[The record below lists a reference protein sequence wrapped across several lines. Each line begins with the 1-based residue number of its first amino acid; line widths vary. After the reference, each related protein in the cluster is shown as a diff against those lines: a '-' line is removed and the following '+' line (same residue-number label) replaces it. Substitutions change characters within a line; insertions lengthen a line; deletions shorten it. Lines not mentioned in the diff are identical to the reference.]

1 MKTVLVEASL
11 VFLAAVV
18 VMAVVF
24 RSKTARDILRFARN
38 VLWAYVAMIVLLAAV
53 EVWQN
58 GF

>member
-11 VFLAAVV
+11 LFLAAVV

-24 RSKTARDILRFARN
+24 RSKTARDILLFARN
-38 VLWAYVAMIVLLAAV
+38 VLWAYVAMIILLAAV

>member
-1 MKTVLVEASL
+1 VKTVLVEASL

-24 RSKTARDILRFARN
+24 RSQAARDILRFARN
-38 VLWAYVAMIVLLAAV
+38 MLWAYVAMIVLLAAL
-53 EVWQN
+53 EVWRK

>member
-1 MKTVLVEASL
+1 VKSVLVEASL

-24 RSKTARDILRFARN
+24 RSRAARDILRFARN
-38 VLWAYVAMIVLLAAV
+38 MLWAYVAMIVLLAAL
-53 EVWQN
+53 EVWQK

>member
-1 MKTVLVEASL
+1 VKTVLVEASL
-11 VFLAAVV
+11 LFLAAVV

-24 RSKTARDILRFARN
+24 RSKTARDILLFARN
-38 VLWAYVAMIVLLAAV
+38 VLWAYVAMIILLAAV

>member
-11 VFLAAVV
+11 LFLGVMV

-24 RSKTARDILRFARN
+24 RSRAARDILRFARN
-38 VLWAYVAMIVLLAAV
+38 MLWAYVAMIVLLAAL
-53 EVWQN
+53 EVWRN